1 MILRNFLAAALLVLG
16 AAPVLA
22 QLPVVSGERALAPK
36 ARPAGVLRLPAG
48 TPVVRAN
55 LAAVTAAEIASVRA
69 ANDRDTTKTSAR
81 RVVVGVVRSTEVAPE
96 VIATAATMRWAPV
109 AGGYAA
115 QVAVTSPD
123 AGSMRLSVDLAGA
136 ADEIEMVFF
145 GSGIPSRIEG
155 PVRVSDIPDRT
166 TAWWSPLTEGD
177 TQTVE
182 FFVPAKYDPA
192 RLDLRV
198 LRASHVFSTPSSHFT
213 KRIADIGSSGS
224 CEVDIAC
231 SSLNSDPAFQN
242 AQASVAQMVF
252 NDANFVVLC
261 SGSLLADGDN
271 STQVPWFY
279 SANHCFDNES
289 APYKTST
296 QMQQVANTLS
306 TLWDFQAATCGSQSP
321 SSTWQQVYGGAT
333 YIYSNPQNDV
343 LMVRLNSQP
352 PAGAFFSGWDAN
364 APSRNQTVYSI
375 HHPQGDLKKVSRGSI
390 VGFGSP
396 GVAGGSNSFIE
407 VLWNSGT
414 TEPGSSGGGLWTN
427 ANGQYYLR
435 GGLWG
440 GTALCT
446 NTTGTDNFSRFD
458 QAYSQL
464 APYLGPAI
472 SPAYDFTDLWWNPN
486 ESGWG
491 LNIVQHA
498 SRVIFAVWY
507 TYESDG
513 TRIWYIIPNGTW
525 TNSMTYTGALY
536 VTTGPSYT
544 KAFDPNQV
552 AVRQVGSATLSFSSQ
567 GTGTFAYSVD
577 GVSGTKS
584 MQRQPY

>member
-16 AAPVLA
+16 AAPALA
-22 QLPVVSGERALAPK
+22 QGPIVPGEPARAPK
-36 ARPAGVLRLPAG
+36 ALPAGTLRLPAG
-48 TPVVRAN
+48 APALRATLAPV
-55 LAAVTAAEIASVRA
+55 TDAEIASVRA
-69 ANDRDTTKTSAR
+69 ANARDTTKTSAR
-81 RVVVGVVRSTEVAPE
+81 RVVVGVERSTAVAPP

-115 QVAVTSPD
+115 QVAVTSPE
-123 AGSMRLSVDLAGA
+123 AGALRLSIELAGA
-136 ADEIEMVFF
+136 PTEVEMVFF
-145 GSGIPSRIEG
+145 GSAIPSRLEG
-155 PVRVSDIPDRT
+155 PVRVADIPDRT

-182 FFVPAKYDPA
+182 FFVPSTYDPA
-192 RLDLRV
+192 KLALRV
-198 LRASHVFSTPSSHFT
+198 LRASHVFSTPSSHFA
-213 KRIADIGSSGS
+213 KRIADIGSSGA
-224 CEVDIAC
+224 CEVDVAC
-231 SSLNSDPAFQN
+231 SSLISDPAFQN
-242 AQASVAQMVF
+242 TQAAVAQMVF

-289 APYKTST
+289 APYKTPT

-306 TLWDFQAATCGSQSP
+306 TLWDFQAASCGSQTV
-321 SSTWQQVYGGAT
+321 SSSWQQLYGGAT
-333 YIYSNPQNDV
+333 YIYSNPQSDV
-343 LMVRLNSQP
+343 LLVRLNAQP
-352 PAGAFFSGWDAN
+352 PSGAYYSGWDAN

-375 HHPQGDLKKVSRGSI
+375 HHPQGDLKKVSRGTI
-390 VGFGSP
+390 VGFGAT
-396 GVAGGSNSFIE
+396 GVAGGSNSFLE

-414 TEPGSSGGGLWTN
+414 TEAGSSGGGLWTN
-427 ANGQYYLR
+427 SNGQYFLR

-458 QAYSQL
+458 QAYPQL

-472 SPAYDFTDLWWNPN
+472 TPAYDFTDLWWNPN

-491 LNIVQHA
+491 LNLVQHA
-498 SRVIFAVWY
+498 TKVIFGVWY
-507 TYESDG
+507 TYEADG
-513 TRIWYIIPNGTW
+513 TRTWYIIPSGSW

-552 AVRQVGSATLSFSSQ
+552 AVRQVGTATLSFSSQ
-567 GTGTFAYSVD
+567 NTGTFTYSVD